1 MLRYLNFTIISTFFV
16 PLLPVGPVIFSLILN
31 KLVIKQF
38 SKLALAALK
47 SVIASSSS
55 RACSFLQ
62 YCRKIPDV
70 LE

>member
-1 MLRYLNFTIISTFFV
+1 M
-16 PLLPVGPVIFSLILN
+16 PLLPVGQVIFSLILN
-31 KLVIKQF
+31 KLVI
-38 SKLALAALK
+38 ALAALK

>member
-31 KLVIKQF
+31 KLVI
-38 SKLALAALK
+38 ALAALK

>member
-1 MLRYLNFTIISTFFV
+1 M
-16 PLLPVGPVIFSLILN
+16 PLLPVGPVIFPLILN

>member
-1 MLRYLNFTIISTFFV
+1 M
-16 PLLPVGPVIFSLILN
+16 PLLPAGPVIFSLILN

-55 RACSFLQ
+55 SRACSFLQ